1 MNNLT
6 FTKTNYVLLAL
17 AVVIIIIGFVLM
29 SGSGTTENTFNPD
42 IFSPMR
48 IKVAPAVC
56 IVGFIFMI
64 FAIMYKGKSTN

>member
-56 IVGFIFMI
+56 FVGFIFMI